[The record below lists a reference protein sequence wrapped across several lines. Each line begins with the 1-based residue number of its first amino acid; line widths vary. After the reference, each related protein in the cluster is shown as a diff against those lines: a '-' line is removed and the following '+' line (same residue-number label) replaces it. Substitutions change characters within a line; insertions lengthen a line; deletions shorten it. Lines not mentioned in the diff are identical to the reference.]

1 MGFDSGRKS
10 KNIKIRFCIRI
21 CVAVLA
27 VSVLLITLLTVYG
40 SSLNF
45 YSRFGISSKAD
56 IGQNFVCF
64 FDVGE
69 GDSALISS
77 NGESMLIDTGTAQRS
92 KALSTSLNTIG
103 VKSIDYLLVSHFHD
117 DHTGSL
123 VMLTDRFE
131 IKNLILPDI
140 SDVDSQSEAEDL
152 FYCRE
157 KITSGGGK
165 VSTANVGMNIYIG
178 DFRVE
183 IIYYDT
189 AANSKNDRSVIVML
203 YTSAGNFLFTAD
215 ASYKTEKAMAEAG
228 VALDCD
234 VLKVGHHGSRT
245 SACDEFLKACTPE
258 YAVISC
264 GIGNMNSHPYPDTVK
279 RIENIHASVYRTDTD
294 GDVTFFVNNNSFRI
308 YTRG

>member
-1 MGFDSGRKS
+1 MEFDSERQS

-21 CVAVLA
+21 CAAVLA
-27 VSVLLITLLTVYG
+27 VSSLLITILTVYG
-40 SSLNF
+40 SSLEF
-45 YSRFGISSKAD
+45 YSRFGISTNAC
-56 IGQNFVCF
+56 IGQDFVCF

-77 NGESMLIDTGTAQRS
+77 NGENMLIDTGTAQRS
-92 KALSTSLNTIG
+92 KALTTDLNTIG
-103 VKSIDYLLVSHFHD
+103 VKSIDYLLVTHFHD

-131 IKNLILPDI
+131 VKNLILPDI
-140 SDVDSQSEAEDL
+140 SDIDGKSEAEDVL
-152 FYCRE
+152 YCRE
-157 KITSGGGK
+157 KITDDGGN
-165 VSTANVGMNIYIG
+165 VYTANVGTDIYIG

-189 AANSKNDRSVIVML
+189 TAKAKNDRSVIVML
-203 YTSAGNFLFTAD
+203 YTSAGKFLFTAD
-215 ASYKTEKAMAEAG
+215 ASYKTEKAMAESGA
-228 VALDCD
+228 ALDCD

-245 SACDEFLKACTPE
+245 SACEEFLKTCTPE

-279 RIENIHASVYRTDTD
+279 RLKNIHASIYRTDAD
-294 GDVTFFVNNNSFRI
+294 GDVTFFVNKDGLQVH
-308 YTRG
+308 TQC